1 MQSLVQCNNHNATG
15 LLYIPQENTRM
26 ISKDTKFSV
35 YTQVKS
41 RIASNA
47 IKCSVS
53 TQVYPRMAGKETG
66 CNEWP
71 DKISKLYSLN
81 ALCIH
86 QVFPPPSHHSIPAV
100 NVNTNSNIE
109 SRLIS
114 AALHHF

>member
-1 MQSLVQCNNHNATG
+1 MQSLVQCNNHNATEASVHT
-15 LLYIPQENTRM
+15 QENTRM
-26 ISKDTKFSV
+26 ISKDTKLSV
-35 YTQVKS
+35 HTQVKS

-53 TQVYPRMAGKETG
+53 TQVYPRKTGKEAR
-66 CNEWP
+66 CYKWP
-71 DKISKLYSLN
+71 DTISKLYSLN
-81 ALCIH
+81 VLCVR